1 MAAQWQMI
9 VGGTLT
15 TLNSFNFETLDEY
28 QAFSHSLTYTDT
40 DYPSNTYTVVVTPN
54 QTNPDTVYI
63 SGNNISGYYTNV
75 FDMFVKYKT
84 KVAPSKIQPNEFITV
99 KNFREIDLDKL
110 EQVVEYKPDT
120 TPSKNYTYTMNV
132 YLGQTFVTSQVFTQT
147 INNNW
152 DLNKTLLLRY
162 INSTA
167 VPDEA
172 LFKQWI
178 NSINA
183 APVKWRS
190 LENVIVQW
198 V

>member
-1 MAAQWQMI
+1 MAAVWQM
-9 VGGTLT
+9 VVNSQLVTLT
-15 TLNSFNFETLDEY
+15 SFNFDILDEY
-28 QAFSHSLTYTDT
+28 AAFSHSLTYSDT
-40 DYPSNTYTVVVTPN
+40 DYPSNTYTVVITPN
-54 QTNPDTVYI
+54 QTNPETIYI
-63 SGNNISGYYTNV
+63 SGNNITGYYSNV

-84 KVAPSKIQPNEFITV
+84 KVSPTKSQPNEYLTV

-110 EQVVEYKPDT
+110 EQVVEYRPDT
-120 TPSKNYTYTMNV
+120 TPSKNYTYNMNV
-132 YLGQTFVTSQVFTQT
+132 YLGQTLVTTQVFTQT

-167 VPDEA
+167 VPDET
-172 LFKQWI
+172 LFRQWI

-183 APVKWRS
+183 AAVKWKS
-190 LENVIVQW
+190 LSNVIVQW

>member
-1 MAAQWQMI
+1 MAAQWQMT
-9 VGGTLT
+9 VGGSLVTLT
-15 TLNSFNFETLDEY
+15 SFNFDILDEY

-40 DYPSNTYTVVVTPN
+40 DYPSNSYTVVVVPN
-54 QTNPDTVYI
+54 ETNPETVYV

-84 KVAPSKIQPNEFITV
+84 KVAPSKIQPNEYITV

-110 EQVVEYKPDT
+110 EQVVQYKPDT

-132 YLGQTFVTSQVFTQT
+132 YLGQTLVTSQVFTQT

-162 INSTA
+162 INSTS

-172 LFKQWI
+172 LFKSWI
-178 NSINA
+178 NSINSSI
-183 APVKWRS
+183 VKWRNTT
-190 LENVIVQW
+190 NVVVQW
-198 V
+198 A

>member
-1 MAAQWQMI
+1 MAAEWKMI
-9 VGGTLT
+9 VNSQLVTLT
-15 TLNSFNFETLDEY
+15 SFNFDILDEY

-40 DYPSNTYTVVVTPN
+40 DYPSNSYTVVVVPN
-54 QTNPDTVYI
+54 ETNPETVYI

-84 KVAPSKIQPNEFITV
+84 KVAPNKIQTNEFLTV
-99 KNFREIDLDKL
+99 NNFRQIDLDKL
-110 EQVVEYKPDT
+110 EQVVQYKPDT

-132 YLGQTFVTSQVFTQT
+132 YLGQTLVTSQIFTQT

-162 INSTA
+162 INSTS

-172 LFKQWI
+172 LFKSWI
-178 NSINA
+178 NSINSA
-183 APVKWRS
+183 IVKWRNTT
-190 LENVIVQW
+190 NVVVNW
-198 V
+198 A